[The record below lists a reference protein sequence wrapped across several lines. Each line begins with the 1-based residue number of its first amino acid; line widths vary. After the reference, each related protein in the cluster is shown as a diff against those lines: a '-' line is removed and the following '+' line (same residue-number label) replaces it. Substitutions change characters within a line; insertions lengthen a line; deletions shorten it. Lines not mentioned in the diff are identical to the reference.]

1 MFPESLMRKIRAWK
15 KTRQFEEMLATN
27 GAEGGVEKLL
37 EQSLSEGL
45 YAGAVFGIAAFFFG
59 TGFFAQTAAVAAGIL
74 APLCA
79 RVFYNY
85 FLFDNRRRKIERLT
99 PDFLLEAS
107 LFPKGTTLA
116 EIIETFSESNYAF
129 LSMEFRKA
137 LQEINKGATPELALS
152 NAKKRVKS
160 RAFSR
165 AIDLVVEGAKS
176 GADAG
181 AVFKEAAEDQLET
194 NALIRERNSSLVIE
208 KYTLIFAGG
217 VIVPLVLG
225 TVAGMLEQLDFSGL
239 SEIGIGLSP
248 AEKTDLLWAGKTAGF
263 IYIIEYAL
271 IASFFLA
278 FQEHDRKKT
287 IVYAAF
293 LLPVSLAVYFFAQLM

>member
-1 MFPESLMRKIRAWK
+1 
-15 KTRQFEEMLATN
+15 
-27 GAEGGVEKLL
+27 
-37 EQSLSEGL
+37 
-45 YAGAVFGIAAFFFG
+45 
-59 TGFFAQTAAVAAGIL
+59 
-74 APLCA
+74 
-79 RVFYNY
+79 
-85 FLFDNRRRKIERLT
+85 
-99 PDFLLEAS
+99 
-107 LFPKGTTLA
+107 
-116 EIIETFSESNYAF
+116 
-129 LSMEFRKA
+129 MEFRKA
-137 LQEINKGATPELALS
+137 LLKIHKGATPELALS

-165 AIDLVVEGAKS
+165 AIDLVVEGSKS

-217 VIVPLVLG
+217 IIVPLVLG

-239 SEIGIGLSP
+239 FEIGIGLSP

-287 IVYAAF
+287 IIYAAF
-293 LLPVSLAVYFFAQLM
+293 LLPVSLGVYFLAQMA